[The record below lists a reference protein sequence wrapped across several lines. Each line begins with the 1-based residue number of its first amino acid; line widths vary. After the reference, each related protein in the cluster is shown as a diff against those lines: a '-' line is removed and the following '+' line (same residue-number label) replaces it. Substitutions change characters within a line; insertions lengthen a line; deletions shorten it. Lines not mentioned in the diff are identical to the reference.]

1 MIVLELDKLEKSFGA
16 LRVAD
21 AISLEVRAGEALGV
35 IGPNGAGKTT
45 LFGLIA
51 GALQPASGRIRLEGR
66 DVTDLG
72 PAARCRAGIGRSH
85 QVPLPFEKLTVFENV
100 LTAACFGQGKRE
112 RDVVD
117 HCGEA
122 LEKTRLL
129 AKANRLAGSLTLLDR
144 KRLEMARALAVK
156 PKLLLLDEIAGGL
169 TEGECRDL
177 VETIAAINASGVTL
191 IWIEH
196 IVHALLAVVTRLVV
210 LNFGRKIA
218 EGEPQ
223 AVMHSQDVRAIYLG
237 SPV

>member
-21 AISLEVRAGEALGV
+21 NISLEVRAGEALGV

-122 LEKTRLL
+122 LEKTHLL

-156 PKLLLLDEIAGGL
+156 PD
-169 TEGECRDL
+169 CCC
-177 VETIAAINASGVTL
+177 S
-191 IWIEH
+191 
-196 IVHALLAVVTRLVV
+196 TR
-210 LNFGRKIA
+210 
-218 EGEPQ
+218 
-223 AVMHSQDVRAIYLG
+223 
-237 SPV
+237 SPEV